1 MRYFT
6 LIEQDEIF
14 HTDEAKNGHTLCR
27 RNRMVLMSLGI
38 FDLESGVGGTP
49 WNLFSTPTLTVLSI
63 YWPKGPDDASL
74 AVEPG

>member
-1 MRYFT
+1 
-6 LIEQDEIF
+6 
-14 HTDEAKNGHTLCR
+14 
-27 RNRMVLMSLGI
+27 MVLMSLGI